1 MNDIRDYEFVL
12 ARVGALGI
20 WNFYPSMEAAELAA
34 PAINA
39 KEAPEQYAPMSY
51 ADYKAAERAQ
61 LLGDEPTEITADRF
75 HEMLEV
81 LPPMKWEHRGSF
93 QSFLMSEF
101 LTGVYTSQYAQ
112 RGHGESATYWTKLVD
127 ATDRST
133 WMK

>member
-1 MNDIRDYEFVL
+1 MTIMDYEFVL

-20 WNFYPSMEAAELAA
+20 WNFYPTMEAAQEAA
-34 PAINA
+34 PVINA
-39 KEAPEQYAPMSY
+39 KEAPEQYQPMTY

-61 LLGDEPTEITADRF
+61 LLGDGPEQITAEKF
-75 HEMLEV
+75 MEMLEV
-81 LPPMKWEHRGSF
+81 LPPMKWEARGDF

-101 LTGVYTSQYAQ
+101 MTGVYTSQYAQ
-112 RGHGESATYWTKLVD
+112 RGYGDTATYWVKMVD